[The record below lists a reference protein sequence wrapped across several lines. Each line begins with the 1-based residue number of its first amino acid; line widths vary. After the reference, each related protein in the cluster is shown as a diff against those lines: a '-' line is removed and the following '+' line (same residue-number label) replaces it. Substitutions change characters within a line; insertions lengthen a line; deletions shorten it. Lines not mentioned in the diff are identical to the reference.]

1 VITLVLGG
9 ARSGKS
15 ALAERLAA
23 TLPEPVTYVATAF
36 VADAD
41 MAARVATHQ
50 ARRPPSWR
58 TVEAGLD
65 LVETVAELEG
75 SVLLDSLGTWLAA
88 APGFEVDVAALGC
101 VVQLR
106 RGDTVIVSEEVGW
119 GVHPGTES
127 GRRFRD
133 ALGEVN
139 QAMAAIADDVFL
151 VVAGRVLRL
160 ADLGEQG

>member
-1 VITLVLGG
+1 VITVVLGG

-15 ALAERLAA
+15 AVAERLVAR
-23 TLPEPVTYVATAF
+23 LPEPVTYVATA
-36 VADAD
+36 VVGDAD
-41 MAARVATHQ
+41 MAERVATHQ

-58 TVEAGLD
+58 TVEATLD
-65 LVETVAELEG
+65 LVETIAAVEG
-75 SVLLDSLGTWLAA
+75 SVLLDSIGTWVAA
-88 APGFEVDVAALGC
+88 TPEFDVDVAALAC

-119 GVHPGTES
+119 GVHPETES

-133 ALGEVN
+133 ALGGVN
-139 QAMAAIADDVFL
+139 QALAAIADDVFL

-160 ADLGEQG
+160 TDVGDQG